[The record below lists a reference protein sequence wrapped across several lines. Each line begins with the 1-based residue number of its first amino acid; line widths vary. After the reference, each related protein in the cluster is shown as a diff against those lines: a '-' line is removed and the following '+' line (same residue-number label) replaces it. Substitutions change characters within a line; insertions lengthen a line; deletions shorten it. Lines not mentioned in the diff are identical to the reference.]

1 MGYLKFSTNAQDGK
15 ARTGEL
21 KLRHG
26 SIETPELMPVATKAG
41 ELLEQALELEEDLIW
56 AEIADQRSREKAK
69 YLSHEIVWKSVK

>member
-1 MGYLKFSTNAQDGK
+1 MPTLKQRISITVNTD
-15 ARTGEL
+15 TGLAL
-21 KLRHG
+21 KKLAKMHK
-26 SIETPELMPVATKAG
+26 MPVATKAG